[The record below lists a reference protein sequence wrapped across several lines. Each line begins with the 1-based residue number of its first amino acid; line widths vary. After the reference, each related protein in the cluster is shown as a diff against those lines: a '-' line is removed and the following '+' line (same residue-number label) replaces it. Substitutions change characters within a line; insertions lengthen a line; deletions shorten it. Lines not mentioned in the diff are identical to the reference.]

1 MASSAD
7 TSSSNALLTDL
18 HVLAQVKPG
27 DKIGWTDEGLYID
40 RASFLQTLYRLVSH
54 QNRDRSVT
62 RLVSLVD
69 YALALAKSEQLSA
82 AAASAAS
89 TAAASTAASNSNSNS
104 ASAVSPGRVVSRAIS
119 ATTAPASAPA
129 SAGAL
134 ASIASASATG
144 IPANGV
150 VLVYTHA
157 LRKSLDGIQAL
168 IDTYESDPRTVG
180 KLQVLCERVQ
190 RELAA

>member
-1 MASSAD
+1 MASLAD
-7 TSSSNALLTDL
+7 ISSSNALLTDL
-18 HVLAQVKPG
+18 HVLAQVRPG

-40 RASFLQTLYRLVSH
+40 RASFFQTLYRFVSH

-69 YALALAKSEQLSA
+69 YALALAKSEQL
-82 AAASAAS
+82 ASAAS
-89 TAAASTAASNSNSNS
+89 SNSNSN
-104 ASAVSPGRVVSRAIS
+104 AGPGAVAGAGATSPGRVVSRAIS
-119 ATTAPASAPA
+119 SAS
-129 SAGAL
+129 SGAL
-134 ASIASASATG
+134 ASIASATAMVSG
-144 IPANGV
+144 ISTNGV
-150 VLVYTHA
+150 ILVYTHA

-190 RELAA
+190 RELPGSV